1 MKKFQCKCGVKLGVE
16 PEMAGKVIVTPCCK
30 SRVRIPSADNRRSNS
45 ERVSVQCSCG
55 QKISLPRP
63 SGPIKIACPTCKK
76 QMQLGIPQVKP
87 QSPLPFAEQDFSS
100 DPFSDPFAAPPTQSS
115 QPYYRAK
122 KNSAKKTN
130 KRTGKKRKRNRT
142 KTRIPRYG
150 WLSEESGI
158 PALISVGFLLFA
170 SMVGLGSYLVVQARM
185 NMAKATASETW
196 QATDGRIL
204 KSDIQVRGLTR
215 RKRRATVTI
224 SFQYNVGE
232 QSYTGNKLSFE
243 KQDSF
248 QPEAAEELLRPYP
261 SGATCT
267 VYYDPD
273 NPADSVLIKG
283 TRGSNIINLLTG
295 VFFAIAGLA
304 TAADCWI
311 GAFNARNG

>member
-1 MKKFQCKCGVKLGVE
+1 MKKFQCKCGVKLGVK

-30 SRVRIPSADNRRSNS
+30 RRVKIPSAENRRSNS
-45 ERVSVQCSCG
+45 ERISVQCSCG

-76 QMQLGIPQVKP
+76 QMQLGTPQVKP
-87 QSPLPFAEQDFSS
+87 QGPLPFPEKDFSN
-100 DPFSDPFAAPPTQSS
+100 DPFSDPFAAPPTQLS
-115 QPYYRAK
+115 QRYYRAK
-122 KNSAKKTN
+122 KTKK
-130 KRTGKKRKRNRT
+130 KTGKKRKRNQT

-150 WLSEESGI
+150 WISEESGI

-170 SMVGLGSYLVVQARM
+170 SMVGLGSYLVAQART

-204 KSDIQVRGLTR
+204 NSDIQVRGLTR
-215 RKRRATVTI
+215 RKRRATVTV

-267 VYYDPD
+267 VYYNPD
-273 NPADSVLIKG
+273 NPADSVLLKG
-283 TRGSNIINLLTG
+283 ARGSNTINLMVG
-295 VFFAIAGLA
+295 VFFAIAGIA